1 MRVRFSRN
9 GLSPERARSTRSWV
23 GAALGCACILV
34 GCGRTTVVTE
44 HAAPSRGVRAIN
56 TLAPIAVPV
65 SGRSEA
71 NADGLGALHDG
82 VASGQLARA
91 EPSDTTLPLP
101 NTEPST
107 PPLEP
112 EVRDY
117 PAELAR
123 LVGDPSS
130 CLEPRVSDGT
140 QQPIQIVIRS
150 QVMPSGAVTRAD
162 VSSSAL
168 RSHEQRCIAQRVTSV
183 HFAPPIEGAPMSVE
197 SSIWLRPTAPAR
209 ALQLAAAPVAA
220 SPEDSRV
227 PQPLAAASPIV
238 PSTEDVALQPSAAEP
253 TPPAEN
259 VATAVVAPAH
269 EDGIAPAD

>member
-23 GAALGCACILV
+23 GAALGCACILG
-34 GCGRTTVVTE
+34 GCTRTTVVTE

-56 TLAPIAVPV
+56 TVPPIAVPV
-65 SGRSEA
+65 SGRSED
-71 NADGLGALHDG
+71 NADGLGARHDS
-82 VASGQLARA
+82 VASGQSARV
-91 EPSDTTLPLP
+91 EPSDTALPLP
-101 NTEPST
+101 STEPST

-112 EVRDY
+112 KVRDY

-130 CLEPRVSDGT
+130 CLEPRVGDGT

-162 VSSSAL
+162 VSSAAL
-168 RSHEQRCIAQRVTSV
+168 RSGEQRCIAHRVESA
-183 HFAPPIEGAPMSVE
+183 HFAPPIEGAPMAVE
-197 SSIWLRPTAPAR
+197 SSIWLRPTAPVPAPR
-209 ALQLAAAPVAA
+209 LAAAPIAPSA
-220 SPEDSRV
+220 EGSGI
-227 PQPLAAASPIV
+227 PQPLAAASPVV

-253 TPPAEN
+253 TPPTEN
-259 VATAVVAPAH
+259 VATAVVVPPH
-269 EDGIAPAD
+269 EDGTAPAD